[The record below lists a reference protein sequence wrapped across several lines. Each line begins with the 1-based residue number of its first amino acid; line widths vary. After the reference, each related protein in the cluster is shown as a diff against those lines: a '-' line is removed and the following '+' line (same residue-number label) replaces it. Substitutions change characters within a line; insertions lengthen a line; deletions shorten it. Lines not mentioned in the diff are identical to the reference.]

1 MARRDE
7 LFKFKAGGI
16 THEKKEYD
24 LFDIRY
30 MPEEYMS
37 DIEDTSDEDEDEI
50 PPADDNKE

>member
-1 MARRDE
+1 M
-7 LFKFKAGGI
+7 AGGI

-50 PPADDNKE
+50 PAGPAEEENFAPAA